1 METHEGLLRAAAA
14 HEAAGELGAAIDALQ
29 RANRLEGSAS
39 VEQQLV
45 RLRRDAFVR
54 KAAPLT
60 APAPVP
66 ERAPAV
72 DPALGLPA
80 TSRAGLDVELLRA
93 AIGHHGSLVVRGLL
107 SDERVRALRTAIDA
121 ALAARRSGAEN
132 GTSHYHELEGP
143 DPQDRAFSAADG
155 LLTCDS
161 PHALFEL
168 LETFY
173 ELELDRLASEF
184 LGERPALSIEK
195 CTLRHMVPPCSG
207 SWHQDGAFLGAEIR
221 SLNVWIALSRCG
233 RDAPGLDIM
242 PRRYQRILPAGAFFD
257 WDLSPEVIRVESPGV
272 APARPLFEAG
282 DAVLFDHLCVHQTA
296 CTAEMTQ
303 KRYAIESWLFAP
315 SAYPA
320 KGGGLVI

>member
-1 METHEGLLRAAAA
+1 METQESLLRAAAA
-14 HEAAGELGAAIDALQ
+14 HETAGELLAAIDALQ
-29 RANRLEGSAS
+29 RANRLHGSAS
-39 VEQQLV
+39 VEQRLV
-45 RLRRDAFVR
+45 RLRRDAFAR
-54 KAAPLT
+54 TAAALT
-60 APAPVP
+60 ALGAVP

-80 TSRAGLDVELLRA
+80 TSRAGLDVELVRA
-93 AIGHHGSLVVRGLL
+93 AIAHHGSLIVRGML
-107 SDERVRALRTAIDA
+107 SEQRVRTLRAAIDA
-121 ALAARRSGAEN
+121 ALMARRSGPEN
-132 GTSHYHELEGP
+132 RTSHYHELEGP
-143 DPQDRAFSAADG
+143 DPQDRAFSAHDG

-173 ELELDRLASEF
+173 ELGIDRLASEY

-242 PRRYQRILPAGAFFD
+242 PRRYRRILPTGAFFD
-257 WDLSPEVIRVESPGV
+257 WDLSPEVIRLESPGV

-296 CTAEMTQ
+296 YSPEMTQ
-303 KRYAIESWLFAP
+303 ERYAIESWLFAP
-315 SAYPA
+315 SAYPT